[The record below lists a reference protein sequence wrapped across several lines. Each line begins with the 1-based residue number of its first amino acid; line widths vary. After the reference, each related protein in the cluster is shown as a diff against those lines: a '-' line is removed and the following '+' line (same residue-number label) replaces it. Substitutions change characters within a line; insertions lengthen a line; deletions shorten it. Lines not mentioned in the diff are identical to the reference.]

1 MLLQG
6 KVAVVTGSGRGVGRG
21 IALALAREGAKVV
34 INDVG
39 CEVDG
44 RGSAQDP
51 AAQVVNEIKAMG
63 GDAAPNYD
71 SVASFSGAENIIKTA
86 VEKFGRIDI
95 LVNNAGIVRDKSIAK
110 MTEDDFDAV
119 LAVHL
124 KGTFNCGRHAIPIMR
139 EQGYG
144 RVINITS
151 SAGLR
156 GNFGQSNYG
165 AAKAGIMGL
174 TLVWAIEL
182 GKYGVTVNAMAPAGL
197 TRMVGTIPGM
207 EGKEPPPEMNAE
219 LNGPMVA
226 FLASEKAAHVN
237 GQIFGRRG
245 FGYTIFQQLAPDRHD
260 VQARRPERERDRH
273 QLRRRVPR
281 TPPAHRHPADAE
293 GRTQK
298 ISAGSSPRR
307 HEDHRDSPESLTS
320 CPSCLRGELL
330 VLQEGSLDGWD
341 HFIRGVRPDV
351 PLAVRRDRC
360 RRPQGGR
367 RQRRALGRELR

>member
-21 IALALAREGAKVV
+21 IALSLAREGAKVV

-71 SVASFSGAENIIKTA
+71 SVASFSGAENIIKSA

-139 EQGYG
+139 DQGYG

-245 FGYTIFQQLAPDRHD
+245 FGYTIFQQPKPIAMMYKPGGLSASEIAANFDGVFLDHLQTIGIP
-260 VQARRPERERDRH
+260 QMRREEP
-273 QLRRRVPR
+273 
-281 TPPAHRHPADAE
+281 
-293 GRTQK
+293 K
-298 ISAGSSPRR
+298 K
-307 HEDHRDSPESLTS
+307 
-320 CPSCLRGELL
+320 
-330 VLQEGSLDGWD
+330 
-341 HFIRGVRPDV
+341 
-351 PLAVRRDRC
+351 
-360 RRPQGGR
+360 
-367 RQRRALGRELR
+367 

>member
-51 AAQVVNEIKAMG
+51 ATQVVNEIKAMG

-71 SVASFSGAENIIKTA
+71 SVAEFNGAASIIKTA
-86 VEKFGRIDI
+86 VDKFGRIDI
-95 LVNNAGIVRDKSIAK
+95 LVNNAGIVRDRSIAK
-110 MTEDDFDAV
+110 MSEDDFDAV

-124 KGTFNCGRHAIPIMR
+124 KGTFNCGRHAIPHMR

-144 RVINITS
+144 RIINITS

-207 EGKEPPPEMNAE
+207 EGKEPPPEMNPE

-245 FGYTIFQQLAPDRHD
+245 FGYTIFQQL
-260 VQARRPERERDRH
+260 RPIAMMYKPGG
-273 QLRRRVPR
+273 L
-281 TPPAHRHPADAE
+281 
-293 GRTQK
+293 
-298 ISAGSSPRR
+298 SASEIAANFDGVFLE
-307 HEDHRDSPESLTS
+307 H
-320 CPSCLRGELL
+320 
-330 VLQEGSLDGWD
+330 LQPIG
-341 HFIRGVRPDV
+341 I
-351 PLAVRRDRC
+351 
-360 RRPQGGR
+360 PQMR
-367 RQRRALGRELR
+367 KEEPKK

>member
-21 IALALAREGAKVV
+21 IALALAREGAQVV

-44 RGSAQDP
+44 RGSAADP
-51 AAQVVNEIKAMG
+51 AAQVVKEIAALGGKAV
-63 GDAAPNYD
+63 PNYD
-71 SVASFSGAENIIKTA
+71 SVASFSGAENIVKTA
-86 VEKFGRIDI
+86 VDSFGRIDI
-95 LVNNAGIVRDKSIAK
+95 LVNNAGIMRDRSIGK
-110 MTEDDFDAV
+110 MSEEDFDAV

-124 KGTFNCGRHAIPIMR
+124 KGTFNCGRHAIPHMR
-139 EQGYG
+139 EQGFG
-144 RVINITS
+144 RIVNITS

-182 GKYGVTVNAMAPAGL
+182 GKYGITVNAMAPAGM

-219 LNGPMVA
+219 LNGPLVA
-226 FLASEKAAHVN
+226 FLSSDKAAHVN

-245 FGYTIFQQLAPDRHD
+245 FGYTIFQQP
-260 VQARRPERERDRH
+260 RPIAMMYKPGG
-273 QLRRRVPR
+273 L
-281 TPPAHRHPADAE
+281 
-293 GRTQK
+293 
-298 ISAGSSPRR
+298 SASEIAANFDGVFLE
-307 HEDHRDSPESLTS
+307 H
-320 CPSCLRGELL
+320 
-330 VLQEGSLDGWD
+330 LQPIG
-341 HFIRGVRPDV
+341 I
-351 PLAVRRDRC
+351 
-360 RRPQGGR
+360 PQMR
-367 RQRRALGRELR
+367 KEEPKK

>member
-1 MLLQG
+1 MLLEG

-39 CEVDG
+39 CDVDG
-44 RGSAQDP
+44 RGSTADP
-51 AAQVVNEIKAMG
+51 AAQVVKEIEALG
-63 GDAAPNYD
+63 SAAVPNYD

-86 VEKFGRIDI
+86 LDSFGRIDI
-95 LVNNAGIVRDKSIAK
+95 LVNNAGIVRDRSIAK
-110 MTEDDFDAV
+110 MSEEDFDAV

-124 KGTFNCGRHAIPIMR
+124 KGTFNCGRHAIPHMR
-139 EQGYG
+139 EQGFG
-144 RVINITS
+144 RIVNITS

-182 GKYGVTVNAMAPAGL
+182 GKYGITVNAMAPAGL

-219 LNGPMVA
+219 QNGPLVA
-226 FLASEKAAHVN
+226 FLASDKAAHVN

-245 FGYTIFQQLAPDRHD
+245 FGFTIFQQPRPIAMMYKPGGLTASEIAANFDGVFLEHLQPIGIP
-260 VQARRPERERDRH
+260 QMRREEP
-273 QLRRRVPR
+273 
-281 TPPAHRHPADAE
+281 
-293 GRTQK
+293 K
-298 ISAGSSPRR
+298 K
-307 HEDHRDSPESLTS
+307 
-320 CPSCLRGELL
+320 
-330 VLQEGSLDGWD
+330 
-341 HFIRGVRPDV
+341 
-351 PLAVRRDRC
+351 
-360 RRPQGGR
+360 
-367 RQRRALGRELR
+367 

>member
-245 FGYTIFQQLAPDRHD
+245 FGYTIFQQPRPIAMMYKPGGLSASEIAANFDGVFLEHLQPIGIP
-260 VQARRPERERDRH
+260 QMRREEP
-273 QLRRRVPR
+273 
-281 TPPAHRHPADAE
+281 
-293 GRTQK
+293 K
-298 ISAGSSPRR
+298 K
-307 HEDHRDSPESLTS
+307 
-320 CPSCLRGELL
+320 
-330 VLQEGSLDGWD
+330 
-341 HFIRGVRPDV
+341 
-351 PLAVRRDRC
+351 
-360 RRPQGGR
+360 
-367 RQRRALGRELR
+367 

>member
-44 RGSAQDP
+44 RGSAEDP
-51 AAQVVNEIKAMG
+51 AAQVVKEIKALG
-63 GDAAPNYD
+63 SDAAPNYD

-86 VEKFGRIDI
+86 VGKFGRIDV
-95 LVNNAGIVRDKSIAK
+95 LVNNAGIVRDRSIAK
-110 MTEDDFDAV
+110 MSEEDFDAV
-119 LAVHL
+119 LGVHL
-124 KGTFNCGRHAIPIMR
+124 KGSFNCGRHAIPIMR

-144 RVINITS
+144 RIINITS

-182 GKYGVTVNAMAPAGL
+182 GKYGITVNAMAPAGL

-207 EGKEPPPEMNAE
+207 EGKEPPPEMNPE

-226 FLASEKAAHVN
+226 FLASDKAAHVN

-245 FGYTIFQQLAPDRHD
+245 FGFTIFQQP
-260 VQARRPERERDRH
+260 RPIAMMYKPGG
-273 QLRRRVPR
+273 L
-281 TPPAHRHPADAE
+281 
-293 GRTQK
+293 
-298 ISAGSSPRR
+298 SASEIAANFDGVFLE
-307 HEDHRDSPESLTS
+307 H
-320 CPSCLRGELL
+320 
-330 VLQEGSLDGWD
+330 LQPIG
-341 HFIRGVRPDV
+341 I
-351 PLAVRRDRC
+351 
-360 RRPQGGR
+360 PQMR
-367 RQRRALGRELR
+367 KEEPKK

>member
-44 RGSAQDP
+44 RGSAEDP

-86 VEKFGRIDI
+86 VAKFGRLDI
-95 LVNNAGIVRDKSIAK
+95 LVNNAGIVRDRSIAK
-110 MTEDDFDAV
+110 MSEEDFDAV

-124 KGTFNCGRHAIPIMR
+124 KGTFNCGRHAIPLMR

-144 RVINITS
+144 RIINITS

-182 GKYGVTVNAMAPAGL
+182 GKYGITVNAMAPAGL

-207 EGKEPPPEMNAE
+207 EGEEPPPEMNPE

-245 FGYTIFQQLAPDRHD
+245 FGYTIFQQP
-260 VQARRPERERDRH
+260 RPIAMMYKPGG
-273 QLRRRVPR
+273 L
-281 TPPAHRHPADAE
+281 
-293 GRTQK
+293 
-298 ISAGSSPRR
+298 SASEIAANFDGVFLE
-307 HEDHRDSPESLTS
+307 H
-320 CPSCLRGELL
+320 
-330 VLQEGSLDGWD
+330 LQTIG
-341 HFIRGVRPDV
+341 I
-351 PLAVRRDRC
+351 
-360 RRPQGGR
+360 PQMR
-367 RQRRALGRELR
+367 KEEPKK

>member
-51 AAQVVNEIKAMG
+51 AAQVVNEIKALG

-207 EGKEPPPEMNAE
+207 EGKPMPPEMNPD
-219 LNGPMVA
+219 LNGPIVA
-226 FLASEKAAHVN
+226 FLASDQAGHVN

-245 FGYTIFQQLAPDRHD
+245 YAYTLFQTPKPIAALYKEGGATAGDIAKNFDAAFLDHLNVPGIPMTAAMKEAAAKAAA
-260 VQARRPERERDRH
+260 AR
-273 QLRRRVPR
+273 
-281 TPPAHRHPADAE
+281 A
-293 GRTQK
+293 
-298 ISAGSSPRR
+298 AGGKS
-307 HEDHRDSPESLTS
+307 
-320 CPSCLRGELL
+320 
-330 VLQEGSLDGWD
+330 
-341 HFIRGVRPDV
+341 
-351 PLAVRRDRC
+351 
-360 RRPQGGR
+360 
-367 RQRRALGRELR
+367 